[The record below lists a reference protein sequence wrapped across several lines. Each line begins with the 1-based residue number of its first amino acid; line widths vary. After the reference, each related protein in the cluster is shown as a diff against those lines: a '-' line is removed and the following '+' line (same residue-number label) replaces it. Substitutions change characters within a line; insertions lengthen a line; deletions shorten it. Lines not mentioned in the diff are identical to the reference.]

1 MPAMLGTL
9 VDAESRA
16 IVRRTLD
23 YYIERHP
30 DMAAACQEL
39 RDVLL
44 GTIDSDT
51 RSEKKTPMSVGV
63 GLAN

>member
-1 MPAMLGTL
+1 MPVMPGTL

-23 YYIERHP
+23 WYIERHP
-30 DMAAACQEL
+30 NTAATCQEL

-44 GTIDSDT
+44 GTIE
-51 RSEKKTPMSVGV
+51 REAEIEK
-63 GLAN
+63 ANSSR